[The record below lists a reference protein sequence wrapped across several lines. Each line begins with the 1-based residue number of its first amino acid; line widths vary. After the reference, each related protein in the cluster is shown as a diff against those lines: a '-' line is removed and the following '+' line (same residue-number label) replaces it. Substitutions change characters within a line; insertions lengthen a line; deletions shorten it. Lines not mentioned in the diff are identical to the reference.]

1 MRLTIVILQK
11 RYRRLQHCGLVHL
24 PVRCGD
30 EGTQVIHQRVEL
42 IPTLLLAEVA
52 GFPAKKTASYQK
64 KQAGKKS

>member
-30 EGTQVIHQRVEL
+30 EGT
-42 IPTLLLAEVA
+42 
-52 GFPAKKTASYQK
+52 
-64 KQAGKKS
+64 